1 MVLLRLSLVLLVL
14 LLAPTGTAAAE
25 DEPYRLGV
33 ALGLT
38 GPGAPYSR
46 QALDAIELA
55 VDDINAEGGML
66 GRHRIDIHLANTR
79 TRPDV
84 AEVVVRR
91 LIEQDGV
98 RAVIGTYSS
107 DTALAIKPI
116 CRDAGVLHIAPISN
130 SEDITRLDPSPY
142 TFSVVPNTYMMAKAV
157 ALAVTDLSEEYGWR
171 RYVTIASDYSW
182 GRSNQGVQVEQITR
196 LAPQLDLVEEL
207 WPPLGYVG
215 FNALVVAVANLR
227 PDFVLESLAG
237 VDNALW
243 QRAVW
248 DYRLADQVAVPGGL
262 ISVSELL
269 FEGRWL
275 RRGTWARTR
284 APFFAHLDEPMMQA
298 FVERHLERFGRYPTD
313 WAVMAYDAVQV
324 LRQGIEAAG
333 SLDSDVVKD
342 ALTGATV
349 TTTRG
354 TLTFREVDNQLGVPA
369 YVGRVA
375 DDPDYDFPIFHDLR
389 VFPAEAVWRP
399 ESEILAAREARP

>member
-1 MVLLRLSLVLLVL
+1 MRPLRSSLLILF
-14 LLAPTGTAAAE
+14 LAFGAAGHAAA

-55 VDDINAEGGML
+55 VDEINEAGGML
-66 GRHRIDIHLANTR
+66 GRHRVEIHLANTR

-84 AEVVVRR
+84 AEVVARE
-91 LIEQDGV
+91 LIERDGV
-98 RAVIGTYSS
+98 RAIIGTYSS

-116 CRDAGVLHIAPISN
+116 CRDASVLHIATISN

-157 ALAVTDLSEEYGWR
+157 ALAVADLAQEYEWR
-171 RYVTIASDYSW
+171 RYATIASDYSW
-182 GRSNQGVQVEQITR
+182 GRSSQQVQVEQLAR
-196 LAPQLDLVEEL
+196 LVPHVELIEEL

-215 FNALVVAVANLR
+215 FNALVVAVANLQ

-243 QRAVW
+243 HRAVW

-262 ISVSELL
+262 VSVSELV
-269 FEGRWL
+269 FEGRWI

-284 APFFAHLDEPMMQA
+284 APFFAHLDEPMMQD
-298 FVERHLERFGRYPTD
+298 FIDRHLERYGRYPSD
-313 WAVMAYDAVQV
+313 WAVMAYDGVHA
-324 LRQGIEAAG
+324 LRQGIEAAD
-333 SLDSDVVKD
+333 SLDSDRVKD
-342 ALTGATV
+342 GLTGATV
-349 TTTRG
+349 DTTRG
-354 TLTFREVDNQLGVPA
+354 RLTFRDIDNQLGVPA
-369 YVGRVA
+369 YFGQVA
-375 DDPDYDFPIFHDLR
+375 DDPDFAFPIFHDLK

-399 ESEILAAREARP
+399 ETEIRAAREGRP